1 MRPHLDPALPLVW
14 RDDAV
19 LQVGLDPAYAVAVHG
34 APPHLPSLLGGLRG
48 RDRLDDVLAAV
59 PSPGP
64 TREALHSLASL
75 GLLSDGAPGE
85 RWASSWVHVVGAGPV
100 AATVA
105 GRLRGEGLGRCTV
118 SSGHSESRPD
128 LVVVAPS
135 VGRGL
140 DAADPLMAAGTPH
153 LWAHVRDGRAV
164 VGPLVVPGR
173 SACLRCQDLHRTD
186 SDPAWP
192 RLAMAWEVQPH
203 RPGADLVGRLTGAV
217 AARQVL
223 AWLAGR
229 AVACWG
235 GTLEEQPDGSL
246 LRTEWPPHPGC
257 GCAWHWVGATGLG
270 DG

>member
-14 RDDAV
+14 RDDDV
-19 LQVGLDPAYAVAVHG
+19 LQVGLDPAHAVAVHG
-34 APPHLPSLLGGLRG
+34 AAPLLPALLGRLRG
-48 RDRLDDVLAAV
+48 HDRTDDVLAAAG
-59 PSPGP
+59 SPASD
-64 TREALHSLASL
+64 REVVQWLAHL
-75 GLLSDGAPGE
+75 GLLADGAPE
-85 RWASSWVHVVGAGPV
+85 QWWAESWVHVVGAGPV

-105 GRLRGEGLGRCTV
+105 GRLRSEGLGRCTL
-118 SSGHSESRPD
+118 STGLSASRAD

-135 VGRGL
+135 TGRGI
-140 DAADPLMAAGTPH
+140 DAADPLMATGTPH

-192 RLAMAWEVQPH
+192 RLAMAWEAQPTP
-203 RPGADLVGRLTGAV
+203 PGLDLVGRLTGIV
-217 AARQVL
+217 AARQAL

-229 AVACWG
+229 PVACWG

-246 LRTEWPPHPGC
+246 LRTDWPPHPGC
-257 GCAWHWVGATGLG
+257 GCAWHWGGATGFG